1 MRSFCSYMIPYG
13 FFYHKTDKMGCVPS
27 NSSGHPQPN
36 TQVINPTHHFDA
48 PSNTMENRASHL
60 TLYGY
65 GELVQKSA
73 GNNDATL
80 PIQDTAGKKD
90 SHDETGVK
98 RNRTEDMGSMD
109 LQKTASLKP
118 GIKRN
123 RTEDIENKDLQ
134 KVASLKQWLQTPGGG
149 GAAAVIAAAAA
160 DTSPKFGFSF
170 YDNNKVTN
178 HIDIPE

>member
-1 MRSFCSYMIPYG
+1 MRSFCSYMIPCG

-27 NSSGHPQPN
+27 NSSGHPQPD

-65 GELVQKSA
+65 GELPIQ
-73 GNNDATL
+73 DATL

-98 RNRTEDMGSMD
+98 KQNRRYGKRRSSEDG
-109 LQKTASLKP
+109 KP
-118 GIKRN
+118 EARDKKKPN
-123 RTEDIENKDLQ
+123 RGYG
-134 KVASLKQWLQTPGGG
+134 KQRSSEGG
-149 GAAAVIAAAAA
+149 
-160 DTSPKFGFSF
+160 
-170 YDNNKVTN
+170 
-178 HIDIPE
+178 